1 VLDIKRIVQN
11 KDAVEK
17 ALLKRMDKKSLNLDE
32 IISTYNLRKQAQC
45 DFDSKRAEQNEY
57 NAKMSSVDKNS
68 DEFKNLLLELKKK
81 STEVKEA
88 EETLK
93 NLDEKLIHE
102 LEVLP
107 NIPDEDVSAGGKE
120 ANQVIKMV
128 GEKRTFNFKIKD
140 HVELGKALGLFNLD
154 TASKISGNNF
164 NMYTNLGARLEW
176 AIINYFINEHIKSGY
191 TMIIPPNLVTRESAY
206 CAGQLPKFEE
216 DVYWVQDGLCLIPT
230 AETALTNIFRNEI
243 LDEKELP
250 KKFFAYTPCYRREAG
265 SYRANEKGLI
275 RMHQFNK
282 VEMYQFTKEDG
293 SEKAFDELVEKA
305 ESLVNGLKL
314 HYRVVK
320 LAAGDCSAAA
330 AKTYDIEV
338 YIPSLD
344 MYYEVSSVSNVRDY
358 QSRRGNMRYKS
369 EKNGEIKYMHTLNGS
384 GLATSRL
391 MVSLLE
397 TYQQEDGSIVIPEV
411 LRPFMD
417 DMDKISK

>member
-1 VLDIKRIVQN
+1 VIDIKRIVQDRDN
-11 KDAVEK
+11 VEK
-17 ALLKRMDKKSLNLDE
+17 ALLKRMDKSSLNLDE

-45 DFDSKRAEQNEY
+45 DFDLKRAEQNEY

-68 DEFKNLLLELKKK
+68 NEFKNLLLELKKK
-81 STEVKEA
+81 SIEVKEA
-88 EETLK
+88 EENLK
-93 NLDEKLIHE
+93 NLDEKLTHE

-107 NIPDEDVSAGGKE
+107 NIPDDDVSAGGKE
-120 ANQVIKMV
+120 ANKVIKII
-128 GEKRTFNFKIKD
+128 GEKPVFNFKIKD
-140 HVELGKALGLFNLD
+140 HVELGKNLRLFDLD

-164 NMYTNLGARLEW
+164 NMYTGLGARLEW
-176 AIINYFINEHIKSGY
+176 AVINYFISEHIKSGY
-191 TMIIPPNLVTRESAY
+191 TMIIPPNLVTRDSAY

-230 AETALTNIFRNEI
+230 AETALTNIFRNEV
-243 LDEKELP
+243 LNEKELP

-282 VEMYQFTKEDG
+282 VEMYQFTTEDG
-293 SEKAFDELVEKA
+293 SEKAFDELVAKA
-305 ESLVNGLKL
+305 EALVSGLKL

-320 LAAGDCSAAA
+320 LAAGDCSASAA
-330 AKTYDIEV
+330 RTYDIEV

-358 QSRRGNMRYKS
+358 QARRGNMRYKE
-369 EKNGEIKYMHTLNGS
+369 EKSGKIKYMHTLNGS

-397 TYQQEDGSIVIPEV
+397 TYQQEDGSITIPDV
-411 LRPFMD
+411 LRPFMNNI
-417 DMDKISK
+417 DKISV